1 MLCLSFRAPEL
12 NFNRFLS
19 DFNYVFW
26 LFLTNKQHQSS
37 HTTIPL
43 HIFSCPV
50 LLSLFVLWP
59 MC

>member
-1 MLCLSFRAPEL
+1 MLCLSFRTPEL

-26 LFLTNKQHQSS
+26 LLLTNKQYQSS

-43 HIFSCPV
+43 HIFS
-50 LLSLFVLWP
+50 
-59 MC
+59 